1 MNRICWWVVHRLSLL
16 LESNERDAVL
26 GDFAESGESAG
37 KALADLL
44 GLLLRR
50 QVALWRYERFRQG
63 LLRSI
68 VSVVFGT
75 GLCMCFNDRIYAYFA
90 RPFFEACA
98 SLHPVRHLFWAD
110 PLDPF
115 TLFIKLSTTCGL
127 FLASPYVFWQLLLF
141 FSPAIYR
148 RRRRHAW
155 GFVALTS
162 MSFMAGGI
170 FAYKLAVPAAVIRYP
185 EFSPVVHIN
194 HFWDLA
200 ITSALFFGLMFELPC
215 LCWLVH
221 LRKQAKDFS
230 TMPQNPERPI

>member
-1 MNRICWWVVHRLSLL
+1 
-16 LESNERDAVL
+16 VL
-26 GDFAESGESAG
+26 GDFVESRESAG

-75 GLCMCFNDRIYAYFA
+75 GLCMCFSNRIYAYFA
-90 RPFFEACA
+90 WPFGEAFA
-98 SLHPVRHLFWAD
+98 SFHSVGHLFWAD

-115 TLFIKLSTTCGL
+115 TFFIKLSTMCGL
-127 FLASPYVFWQLLLF
+127 FLASPYVLWQVWLLS
-141 FSPAIYR
+141 SPAIYR
-148 RRRRHAW
+148 HRRRHAW
-155 GFVALTS
+155 AFVTLAST
-162 MSFMAGGI
+162 SFMAGGI
-170 FAYKLAVPAAVIRYP
+170 FAYKLAVPAVLTRYVDASLMVN
-185 EFSPVVHIN
+185 FN
-194 HFWDLA
+194 HCCDLE
-200 ITSALFFGLMFELPC
+200 ITTTLFFGLVFELPC